1 MNILL
6 DTHIFLWALGDIDKL
21 TAKQKSLLCNKDNS
35 LYVSAMSLA
44 EMSIKKSLG
53 KLNYQFNPIEA
64 AASLSA
70 SIVPFEGADAMTLEQ
85 LKWHHKDPFDRMIIS
100 QALNN
105 KFALMT
111 VDTQFK
117 HYPCRLV

>member
-6 DTHIFLWALGDIDKL
+6 DTHIFLWALGDLDKL
-21 TAKQKSLLCNKDNS
+21 TTKQKSLLSDKDNS

-44 EMSIKKSLG
+44 EMTIKKSLG
-53 KLNYQFNPIEA
+53 KLDYRFNPIEA

-70 SIVPFEGADAMTLEQ
+70 SILAFDGTDAVTLEH
-85 LKWHHKDPFDRMIIS
+85 LEWHHKDPFDRMIIS
-100 QALNN
+100 QALTN
-105 KFALMT
+105 KLALMT
-111 VDTQFK
+111 VDAQFK

>member
-1 MNILL
+1 MKILL
-6 DTHIFLWALGDIDKL
+6 DTHIFLWALGDVEKL
-21 TAKQKSLLCNKDNS
+21 TTKQKSLLSNKDNS

-44 EMSIKKSLG
+44 EMTIKKSLG
-53 KLNYQFNPIEA
+53 KLDYQFNPIEA

-70 SIVPFEGADAMTLEQ
+70 SIVPFEGTDAVTLEQ
-85 LKWHHKDPFDRMIIS
+85 LEWHHKDPFDRMIIS

-105 KFALMT
+105 KFAIMT
-111 VDTQFK
+111 VDKQFK